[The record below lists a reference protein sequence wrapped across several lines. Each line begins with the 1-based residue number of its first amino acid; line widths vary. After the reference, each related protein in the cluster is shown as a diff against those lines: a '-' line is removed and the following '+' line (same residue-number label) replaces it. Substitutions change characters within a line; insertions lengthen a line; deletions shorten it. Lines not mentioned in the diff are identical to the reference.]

1 MTSQVDFVRHTQI
14 RSRIR
19 STLEALTNEGISRS
33 ELIECVGNEL
43 HSLKLQDEREFQ
55 ASTKS
60 LSRSG
65 ADSSQTDQTIKD

>member
-1 MTSQVDFVRHTQI
+1 
-14 RSRIR
+14 
-19 STLEALTNEGISRS
+19 
-33 ELIECVGNEL
+33 VGNEL

>member
-1 MTSQVDFVRHTQI
+1 MTSQVDFARHTQI

-19 STLEALTNEGISRS
+19 STLEALTNEGISRG

-43 HSLKLQDEREFQ
+43 HSLKLQDEQEFQ

-65 ADSSQTDQTIKD
+65 ADSIPQTKQTI